1 MEAEVWRRV
10 VWLRGRE
17 DGEGLGGRF
26 GGAVDWL
33 AGVRWCGKGG
43 LTYGSMKR
51 VLFSN
56 VLVTSNRTCAHLSR
70 FVSLLLGYLE
80 RPLQPTL
87 PGKARVPVNLHH
99 VADWLA
105 LPSVS

>member
-1 MEAEVWRRV
+1 M
-10 VWLRGRE
+10 
-17 DGEGLGGRF
+17 
-26 GGAVDWL
+26 DWL
-33 AGVRWCGKGG
+33 VGVRWCGKGR

-56 VLVTSNRTCAHLSR
+56 NVLVMSNRTCAHLPR

-87 PGKARVPVNLHH
+87 RGKARVPVKPHR
-99 VADWLA
+99 VTDWLA